1 SSLFTIRPII
11 LCMFLPHYN
20 KTFVD
25 SVILRDFLFLCDD
38 AAAAGRIVNRPKRA
52 VWFTPWWI
60 TGYREHLLENHLY
73 DHSVIQTWELT
84 TPRNNNPYERS
95 CLPFFFV
102 PRKCSVG
109 GICARKP
116 RALNNLYYA
125 SPPLL
130 YLPPIDEN
138 RVRPPRLRQHS
149 TMKKSYEKAALVL
162 AVLVTFFFQI
172 CKSELN
178 NNGGQYPLATHS
190 FRSPIA
196 IKEIENGWV
205 LDYATAC
212 TDKYLVLIPSV
223 YSRRGL
229 LYHTKP
235 IRSDSI
241 NIEFS
246 FHIRKGYYKE
256 SIEESYY
263 KPSEVK
269 PITYKLNVEE
279 RNKVNGFAF
288 WLLQNEI
295 DVQSANINSVDVSL
309 EENEINLY
317 GYKKTFN
324 GIGIFFQLKNNELI
338 VSALANNGNK
348 NWNLNDYITKNYNLR
363 MIQYKDNVNIKII
376 TQKGDIRLFIFSGK
390 TGMYEHCLT
399 IKKKIP
405 KENYIGFS
413 AFNFN
418 EDEKIPLTSAGKY
431 IPTFVGITGFLVHTS
446 EVIAPEQYTNDN
458 IYIKNDVSTNNF
470 ENISDDMLNNF
481 SQNKD
486 KESKSDDI
494 NALRKVM
501 QNFISSHINNEQK
514 ILQHI
519 DLLNEN
525 VGNIISELKT
535 IKKIVMNRSEEPK
548 HFHKVFTTELSG
560 LKNLFHSH
568 AQHHKKNIED
578 ITNTLTRKI
587 DDNHELKML
596 AEKAQTLEHIIN
608 KGNSTSYLFSLAFTA
623 LIVLTLILIYKKIRD
638 VEKKHIL

>member
-1 SSLFTIRPII
+1 
-11 LCMFLPHYN
+11 
-20 KTFVD
+20 
-25 SVILRDFLFLCDD
+25 
-38 AAAAGRIVNRPKRA
+38 
-52 VWFTPWWI
+52 
-60 TGYREHLLENHLY
+60 
-73 DHSVIQTWELT
+73 
-84 TPRNNNPYERS
+84 
-95 CLPFFFV
+95 
-102 PRKCSVG
+102 
-109 GICARKP
+109 
-116 RALNNLYYA
+116 
-125 SPPLL
+125 
-130 YLPPIDEN
+130 
-138 RVRPPRLRQHS
+138 
-149 TMKKSYEKAALVL
+149 MKKSYAKAALVL
-162 AVLVTFFFQI
+162 AVLVSVFVRI
-172 CKSELN
+172 CKSEIN
-178 NNGGQYPLATHS
+178 SNSGQYPLATHS

-212 TDKYLVLIPSV
+212 TEKYLVLIPSV

-269 PITYKLNVEE
+269 PITYKINVEE
-279 RNKVNGFAF
+279 RNKINGFAF
-288 WLLQNEI
+288 WLLENEL
-295 DVQSANINSVDVSL
+295 DVQSANINSVDATL
-309 EENEINLY
+309 EESEINLY

-348 NWNLNDYITKNYNLR
+348 NWNLNDYTTKNYNLK

-376 TQKGDIRLFIFSGK
+376 TQKGEIRLFIFSGK

-399 IKKKIP
+399 VKKKIP
-405 KENYIGFS
+405 KENYIGFT
-413 AFNFN
+413 AFNFS
-418 EDEKIPLTSAGKY
+418 EDEKIPLTSAGKF
-431 IPTFVGITGFLVHTS
+431 IPTFVGISGFLVHTS
-446 EVIAPEQYTNDN
+446 EAIPTEQFTNEN

-470 ENISDDMLNNF
+470 ENISDDMINNF

-494 NALRKVM
+494 KALRKVI
-501 QNFISSHINNEQK
+501 QNFMTSHINNEQK

-519 DLLNEN
+519 DLLNDN
-525 VGNIISELKT
+525 VANIISELRN
-535 IKKIVMNRSEEPK
+535 IKKIVMNKSEEPK
-548 HFHKVFTTELSG
+548 NFHKVFTTELSG